1 MKIEKLLKNKF
12 LYYAAL
18 GLAALNVLGYVTQG
32 SMTCILAFGVTYYC
46 THSYTKNRTLDI
58 FAGLFVANILFGCG
72 RVKEGMS
79 HLTKPK
85 AEVAADN
92 AEDAADACNKIML
105 EKNCSDAEECKWEG
119 AKKLCIAAKAAVED
133 AAAESAKTE

>member
-32 SMTCILAFGVTYYC
+32 SMPCILAFGVTYYC
-46 THSYTKNRTLDI
+46 AHSYTKNRTLDI

-72 RVKEGMS
+72 RVKEGM
-79 HLTKPK
+79 
-85 AEVAADN
+85 E
-92 AEDAADACNKIML
+92 NKENKKNKENKECKGL
-105 EKNCSDAEECKWEG
+105 NDKTCKKNKNCKWNE
-119 AKKLCIAAKAAVED
+119 AVKAVKAVCV
-133 AAAESAKTE
+133 SK

>member
-46 THSYTKNRTLDI
+46 AHSYTKNRTLDI

-72 RVKEGMS
+72 RVKEGMTALVKS
-79 HLTKPK
+79 NADAA
-85 AEVAADN
+85 AEN
-92 AEDAADACNKIML
+92 AEDAAAACVKHLDENKCTL
-105 EKNCSDAEECKWEG
+105 DKQCRWKA
-119 AKKLCIAAKAAVED
+119 ATKKCLDAKAAVED
-133 AAAESAKTE
+133 AAAADPATK

>member
-46 THSYTKNRTLDI
+46 AHSYTKNRTLDI

-72 RVKEGMS
+72 RVKEGMTAVKS
-79 HLTKPK
+79 
-85 AEVAADN
+85 N
-92 AEDAADACNKIML
+92 AEAATESADDAAAACVVMGKDACTSD
-105 EKNCSDAEECKWEG
+105 EKCRWKA
-119 AKKLCIAAKAAVED
+119 ATKKCLDAKAAVED
-133 AAAESAKTE
+133 AAAADPATK

>member
-32 SMTCILAFGVTYYC
+32 SMPCILAFGVTYYC
-46 THSYTKNRTLDI
+46 AHSYTKNRTLDI

-72 RVKEGMS
+72 RVKEGMDGKKDCKM
-79 HLTKPK
+79 LKDNETCGKNKNCTWNK
-85 AEVAADN
+85 AVAAV
-92 AEDAADACNKIML
+92 
-105 EKNCSDAEECKWEG
+105 
-119 AKKLCIAAKAAVED
+119 KAVCV
-133 AAAESAKTE
+133 SK

>member
-92 AEDAADACNKIML
+92 AEDAADAC
-105 EKNCSDAEECKWEG
+105 KNMKNETSCSDAEECKWWG
-119 AKKLCIAAKAAVED
+119 AEKLCRAAKAAVED

>member
-92 AEDAADACNKIML
+92 AEDAADDHCDKH
-105 EKNCSDAEECKWEG
+105 G
-119 AKKLCIAAKAAVED
+119 A
-133 AAAESAKTE
+133 

>member
-32 SMTCILAFGVTYYC
+32 SMPCILAFGVTYYC
-46 THSYTKNRTLDI
+46 AHSYTKNRTLDI

-72 RVKEGMS
+72 RVKEGMEN
-79 HLTKPK
+79 KENK
-85 AEVAADN
+85 KNADCKGLN
-92 AEDAADACNKIML
+92 DKTCKKN
-105 EKNCSDAEECKWEG
+105 KNCKWNE
-119 AKKLCIAAKAAVED
+119 AVKAVKAVCV
-133 AAAESAKTE
+133 SK